1 MVAGQ
6 IGAPDGVIL
15 WRRTARTL
23 RRQVVSSGRSN
34 KLVRATAFLLPALL
48 IGAPDRASAFAIFTV
63 GAGCPYATIQE
74 ALTAAYYS
82 PGEDYVWIA
91 NNTTYTGQHIT
102 VGNQDVD
109 IEGGFTDCNDFTIEP
124 NDTTTVSGAGNDG
137 GPVFEITGNGHV
149 YLGNLVISGAQRGA
163 ATNGGGVSFIGQGAL
178 TLANTTIYNNQAG
191 TGGGVYVEQAGG
203 DVSLTLLANT
213 QIYFNSADG
222 DGGGIALVGYKP
234 GTTGGNALLYA
245 DSADTWIAFND
256 AGGNGGG
263 LFVKWFANANIG
275 SPGYGGLGVLYNNSA
290 LNGGAIA
297 ISSPDGYSGT
307 GTGPM
312 VTLYTTN
319 PAHPVR
325 LQSNTAAQFGGA
337 VYVKAG
343 PQLPQS
349 NAACFVAFN
358 FRIDDS
364 IAPEGAAIYT
374 EPNGGMTNVLFNRFV
389 GCYQLVSHFPN
400 QACAAGTICNS
411 VDGNGALDSLGDP
424 TDGATILFQTLG
436 ELQVE
441 RVSLRGNLG
450 GNVVHGIGDS
460 GNAGMF
466 MNDVLIAD
474 STMSAELLKFD
485 GPASTQYAPPI
496 RLLSSTLT
504 HNAIGSANVIHVQHN
519 FNLYDSIIDQ
529 PGKAMVDFAGPVA
542 SHFNASG
549 NLVSDT
555 STLPSGST
563 QGTPTF
569 VDAASGNYRLTP
581 WSLGVDFNI
590 TNYTV
595 DEQDL
600 DGNARIVDLTSI
612 PNVTG
617 NTRDVGAYEVQYVCA
632 ADEVFC
638 SGFDH

>member
-1 MVAGQ
+1 M
-6 IGAPDGVIL
+6 
-15 WRRTARTL
+15 
-23 RRQVVSSGRSN
+23 SSGRSN
-34 KLVRATAFLLPALL
+34 LLVRATAFLLPALL
-48 IGAPDRASAFAIFTV
+48 IGAPGRANAFAIFTV

-109 IEGGFTDCNDFTIEP
+109 IEGGFTDCNDFTIGP
-124 NDTTTVSGAGNDG
+124 SDTTTISGAGNDG
-137 GPVFEITGNGHV
+137 GPVFEITGNSHV
-149 YLGNLVISGAQRGA
+149 YLGNLVITGAQRGA
-163 ATNGGGVSFIGQGAL
+163 STKGGGVSFIGQGDL
-178 TLANTTIYNNQAG
+178 TFGNVTISNNHAE

-203 DVSLTLLANT
+203 NVSLTLLANS
-213 QIYFNSADG
+213 QIYLNGTDG
-222 DGGGIALVGYKP
+222 DGGGIALVGYQP
-234 GTTGGNALLYA
+234 GTDGGHALLFA
-245 DSADTWIAFND
+245 DSADTWIAFNHS
-256 AGGNGGG
+256 GGNGGG

-275 SPGYGGLGVLYNNSA
+275 SPGYAGFGVLYNNTA
-290 LNGGAIA
+290 VNGGAIA
-297 ISSPDGYSGT
+297 ISSPDGYPGL

-312 VTLYTTN
+312 VTLYTTD
-319 PAHPVR
+319 PSHPVR

-374 EPNGGMTNVLFNRFV
+374 EPNGGMTNVLFNRFT

-411 VDGNGALDSLGDP
+411 VDGNGALDPLGNP
-424 TDGATILFQTLG
+424 TDGATILFQILG
-436 ELQVE
+436 DFQAE

-450 GNVVHGIGDS
+450 GSVVHGIGDL
-460 GNAGMF
+460 GNSVKF
-466 MNDVLIAD
+466 MDEVLIAD
-474 STMSAELLKFD
+474 NTMGDELLRFD
-485 GPASTQYAPPI
+485 GPPSTQYAQAI
-496 RLLSSTLT
+496 QLLSSTLT
-504 HNAIGSANVIHVQHN
+504 HNAIGSSNVIHVEHN

-529 PGKAMVDFAGPVA
+529 PDNAIVDFAGPVA

-555 STLPSGST
+555 STLPFGST

-569 VDAASGNYRLTP
+569 VDAPGGNYRLTP
-581 WSLGVDFNI
+581 WSLGVDF
-590 TNYTV
+590 TANYTF
-595 DEQDL
+595 DAGDL
-600 DGNARIVDLTSI
+600 DDNPRIVDLTSI
-612 PNVTG
+612 PNAAG
-617 NTRDVGAYEVQYVCA
+617 KTRDAGAYEVQYACA